1 MTSSPKGLESLLK
14 AGDIPA
20 MSFITSRDHE
30 RQIYL
35 ALQGEEYKHDTV

>member
-1 MTSSPKGLESLLK
+1 MPLSPKGLESLLK

-20 MSFITSRDHE
+20 MTFLTSRGHE

-35 ALQGEEYKHDTV
+35 ALQGRGVQV